1 MGDEGAFDEDPD
13 LYEITDFT
21 TSTEWER
28 FIASVEAIIHEWK
41 LTSVKP
47 VEPLK
52 EGELSTGCWETSAED
67 IKFASFSFKITRH
80 YLAGSTKCGDD
91 GESLEDEPAPFVLE
105 DMMNLGNDFPPRAHY
120 LVRWYGLRDF
130 LVISP
135 SSDEEA
141 ISNEDKTRLLVSS
154 VCVALTNSKCPLPVF
169 VQLHHP
175 QERLCYGVC
184 LGSGL
189 TTYFDMVHLS
199 HVPQACSNLSGL
211 LSLFKSKLSYSSQL
225 NLPPIQLTIRFTYL
239 INDWSFYI
247 WPHPPP
253 DVKDGFFDMEN
264 LKLGKLPFGALEDPI
279 GEMQLSVTWPSI
291 PEDIIVDNDVY
302 SDLCPAN
309 APKWSVRMRW
319 NENPHCLM
327 EEYLGNF
334 AVVCNMR
341 ESLDDVLKNMV
352 LEDDLPAKT
361 EILDALDRLAQP
373 NPLSFRL
380 PQMPRSE
387 GALGDHA
394 NTLLGNQ
401 DLLVEVLGY
410 VFLTA
415 DAEPEAKG
423 STVGSA
429 ELDSPSEN
437 VGPTSKLLELKES
450 FHSLKTTHTN
460 SLLWRLALAAV
471 HVYHTCGGIEAL
483 AQLWVKVVA
492 EIRYYWENNLTL
504 PR

>member
-1 MGDEGAFDEDPD
+1 
-13 LYEITDFT
+13 
-21 TSTEWER
+21 R

-380 PQMPRSE
+380 PQMPQCLSNIYKKTRKFKWLESYVVCCPTFF
-387 GALGDHA
+387 LFFMWVHA
-394 NTLLGNQ
+394 TH
-401 DLLVEVLGY
+401 
-410 VFLTA
+410 
-415 DAEPEAKG
+415 PCP
-423 STVGSA
+423 
-429 ELDSPSEN
+429 SPAQA
-437 VGPTSKLLELKES
+437 GLEQGCVVIWSYREEYES

-504 PR
+504 P

>member
-1 MGDEGAFDEDPD
+1 M
-13 LYEITDFT
+13 
-21 TSTEWER
+21 
-28 FIASVEAIIHEWK
+28 SVGP
-41 LTSVKP
+41 LTSM
-47 VEPLK
+47 
-52 EGELSTGCWETSAED
+52 T
-67 IKFASFSFKITRH
+67 I
-80 YLAGSTKCGDD
+80 AGSR
-91 GESLEDEPAPFVLE
+91 
-105 DMMNLGNDFPPRAHY
+105 FP
-120 LVRWYGLRDF
+120 LLYGLRDF

-211 LSLFKSKLSYSSQL
+211 LSLFKSKLVSPL
-225 NLPPIQLTIRFTYL
+225 CR
-239 INDWSFYI
+239 
-247 WPHPPP
+247 PHP
-253 DVKDGFFDMEN
+253 
-264 LKLGKLPFGALEDPI
+264 
-279 GEMQLSVTWPSI
+279 
-291 PEDIIVDNDVY
+291 
-302 SDLCPAN
+302 
-309 APKWSVRMRW
+309 
-319 NENPHCLM
+319 

-352 LEDDLPAKT
+352 LEDDLPGGTCESRCLESGGSTDPEPRRGRLHLRLLPKLLPKLRMGRRLRQPSLLCGLLPGRRVGTLAHTPWREHRGSGMALVPLLQHLRGRNGDSNQVARQEWSLCIFCRRSLAKT

-380 PQMPRSE
+380 PQMPRPE

-504 PR
+504 PRLHANTCKRTFDLVVHPARQTVPLLS